1 MARNKVKL
9 QRIINDAKRRAAFK
23 KRLKGLKKKAS
34 ELSILCGVDTCLMV
48 YGEGEVQAT
57 EIWPSVPAAM
67 GILERFKAMPQLN
80 RYKKTMDLEG
90 FIKERVDKLQEQLH
104 KVRRDADESETKLLL
119 VEALDGRHLGLEGL
133 TIEKLTS
140 LGWMA
145 DAQLKIVNNRLQK
158 FREQGLL
165 PESALLLSMKVLPYT
180 TVGYPIVEE
189 AQMQREGWL
198 MDITRGIGSLGYNG
212 FEGTSGSDT
221 AEPNDDMVQPFNMG
235 A

>member
-34 ELSILCGVDTCLMV
+34 ELSTLCSVDTCLMV

-57 EIWPSVPAAM
+57 EVWPSVQEATRV
-67 GILERFKAMPQLN
+67 LERFKAMPQLD
-80 RYKKTMDLEG
+80 RYKKTMDLDG
-90 FIKERVDKLQEQLH
+90 FIKERTDKLQEKLH
-104 KVRRDADESETKLLL
+104 KVRRDADESETKILI
-119 VEALDGRHLGLEGL
+119 VEAFYSRCAGLEDL
-133 TIEKLTS
+133 TIEQLTS

-145 DAQLKIVNNRLQK
+145 DAQLKIVNNHFQK
-158 FREQGLL
+158 LCEQGLL
-165 PESALLLSMKVLPYT
+165 PESASLSGMNVPPYT
-180 TVGYPIVEE
+180 IAGYLAVEE

-198 MDITRGIGSLGYNG
+198 MTIARGIGSLGYNG
-212 FEGTSGSDT
+212 FEGSSGSAT
-221 AEPNDDMVQPFNMG
+221 AEPNGDMVQYLNKG